1 MQAIFIVLEPILNY
15 AGKKLHDN
23 ERNKYGRIWTET
35 YFVREDDPD
44 IRTVAKISFEIV
56 GGFELNCCASGMD
69 ALQQIRNG
77 YVPDLL
83 LLDVMMPVMDGPT
96 TLFGCAKWHRLPIPC
111 CLYDRQSAIRGAGVL
126 PQPRRTGCDCKTV

>member
-1 MQAIFIVLEPILNY
+1 MAESGLKHILY
-15 AGKKLHDN
+15 
-23 ERNKYGRIWTET
+23 
-35 YFVREDDPD
+35 VEDDPD

-96 TLFGCAKWHRLPIPC
+96 TLFELRKLAPTANTPVVFMTAKVQSVELEYYRNLGALGVIAKPFDPMTLSDQINEMWAR
-111 CLYDRQSAIRGAGVL
+111 RQ
-126 PQPRRTGCDCKTV
+126 